1 MKVAIETIGRLGQV
15 TDERIEGLRSLL
27 EGPAPAVLTTYR
39 KDGSAF
45 TTPVWFHWNDGTFEV
60 VIAAGDVKLG
70 HLARDPR
77 CMLVVFEA
85 VPPFRGIEVRNEAE
99 LRRGDVSEVRAAIAA
114 RYLGP
119 VDGPRFSVARAS
131 TPGVLLRLPA
141 TDARIW
147 DLSEILPT
155 ERLTNGP

>member
-1 MKVAIETIGRLGQV
+1 M

-27 EGPAPAVLTTYR
+27 EGPSPAVLTTYR

-60 VIAAGDVKLG
+60 VIANRDVKLG

-77 CMLVVFEA
+77 CTLVVFEA
-85 VPPFRGIEVRNEAE
+85 VPPFRGIEVRGVAE
-99 LRRGDVSEVRAAIAA
+99 LLPGDVSEVRAVIAD

-119 VDGPRFSVARAS
+119 TDGPRFSAKRAS
-131 TPGVLLRLPA
+131 IPGVLLRLPSD
-141 TDARIW
+141 DARVW
-147 DLSEILPT
+147 DLVGILPA
-155 ERLTNGP
+155 